1 VWLVPGLVVALK
13 SSGQQGVVKRVM
25 ADGTCTLAI
34 GEIGEGRMLRVD
46 QTTSLS
52 IKDLQLVPPVKW
64 DNVKVVHG
72 NERGL
77 EAQLIGVDGADGVL
91 KVKDKKGTIK
101 ILDMSNLGQIIS
113 EA

>member
-1 VWLVPGLVVALK
+1 
-13 SSGQQGVVKRVM
+13 
-25 ADGTCTLAI
+25 
-34 GEIGEGRMLRVD
+34 
-46 QTTSLS
+46 
-52 IKDLQLVPPVKW
+52 
-64 DNVKVVHG
+64 VVHG